1 MSNAVEEKTVKK
13 VNDDEIEEFTS
24 LEYEEDCFYA
34 LVSKSDTPSFDID
47 DNEWDDE
54 NGSMFVLVDE
64 EEFDPPQPDIP
75 EPCTIE
81 TEFYEKKLGKNKFIR
96 AVRVKFQ
103 DLSKPYLAKITSQ
116 RNYSKF
122 LQIVNGGM
130 CFFFFICILCPYVL
144 VIYIFF

>member
-1 MSNAVEEKTVKK
+1 MKIQCCDEINTNNMSNVVEEKPTIKL
-13 VNDDEIEEFTS
+13 NEEDIEEFTS

-34 LVSKSDTPSFDID
+34 LVAKSETPSFDLD
-47 DNEWDDE
+47 DDWDEE

-64 EEFDPPQPDIP
+64 EEFDNPATDIP
-75 EPCTIE
+75 DQCTVE
-81 TEFYEKKLGKNKFIR
+81 TEFYNKKLGKNKFIK

-122 LQIVNGGM
+122 LQLVNGGKQ
-130 CFFFFICILCPYVL
+130 LVL
-144 VIYIFF
+144 FMN